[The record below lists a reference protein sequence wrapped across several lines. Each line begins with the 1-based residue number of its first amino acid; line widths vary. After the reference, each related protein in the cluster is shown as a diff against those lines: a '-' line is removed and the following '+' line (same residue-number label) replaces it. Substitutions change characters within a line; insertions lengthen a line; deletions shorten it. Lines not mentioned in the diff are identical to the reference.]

1 MAYLNIVARPLVSR
15 GGSLYYIS
23 INSIMA
29 YYKSSFLIGYSTIE
43 QYMVEK
49 NMIEKKDCGKPLFC
63 KGFEGI
69 LSNILS
75 SKNKKEQKI

>member
-29 YYKSSFLIGYSTIE
+29 YYKSSFMIGYSTIE

-49 NMIEKKDCGKPLFC
+49 KDD
-63 KGFEGI
+63 
-69 LSNILS
+69 
-75 SKNKKEQKI
+75 